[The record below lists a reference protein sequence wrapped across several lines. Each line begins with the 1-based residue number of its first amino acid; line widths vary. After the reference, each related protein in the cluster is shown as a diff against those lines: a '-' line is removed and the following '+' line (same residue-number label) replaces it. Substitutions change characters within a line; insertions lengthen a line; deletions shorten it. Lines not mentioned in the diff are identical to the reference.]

1 MSVSKWAYEPE
12 KCDGDYCVGDC
23 DFCHKAEGDE
33 EVTVEEIVRS
43 ISKSICKS
51 CKHRDFCAE
60 TLRLYGLPNMRVD
73 ECIEYEGEE
82 E

>member
-1 MSVSKWAYEPE
+1 MSE
-12 KCDGDYCVGDC
+12 
-23 DFCHKAEGDE
+23 
-33 EVTVEEIVRS
+33 T
-43 ISKSICKS
+43 ICKS